1 MRGIGFEPMK
11 ALSHVILSHTR
22 LTASVPSH
30 IKNLI
35 MRGIKNFLGEVILSR
50 RTIKAQNGELFFV

>member
-1 MRGIGFEPMK
+1 
-11 ALSHVILSHTR
+11 
-22 LTASVPSH
+22 
-30 IKNLI
+30 